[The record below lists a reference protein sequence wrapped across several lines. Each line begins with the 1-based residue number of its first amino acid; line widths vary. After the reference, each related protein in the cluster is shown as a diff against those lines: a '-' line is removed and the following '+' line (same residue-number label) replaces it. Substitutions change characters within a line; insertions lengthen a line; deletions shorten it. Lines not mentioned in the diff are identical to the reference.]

1 MIFSHSRLSCF
12 EQCPQKFKYKYI
24 DKIETEIQESI
35 EAFLGKRVHE
45 SLEKLYH
52 DLRLDRLNSREE
64 ILEFFNSRWEKSWND
79 KILMVK
85 KINPE
90 TQKSMGIK
98 HISDYYSRYNPF
110 NHSRTIGLEMPVKF
124 ELDGDGKFRIKGFI
138 DRLSLAGNILE
149 IHDYKTGGRMP
160 AIEQL
165 ERDRQLYLYAMAAKK
180 MFPFA
185 EQTNLVWHFLAFD
198 KTIEIKADEKRL
210 ELLKNDTIKLIEK
223 INSEKEFPATES
235 KLCAWCEF
243 QNICGNNGK

>member
-45 SLEKLYH
+45 ALEKLYH
-52 DLRLDRLNSREE
+52 DMRLERLRSLEE
-64 ILEFFNSRWEKSWND
+64 ISEFFNSGWEKNWSG
-79 KILMVK
+79 KILMVRSN
-85 KINPE
+85 NPE
-90 TQKSMGIK
+90 TQKNMGIK
-98 HISDYYSRYNPF
+98 FLADYYSKHNPF
-110 NHSRTIGLEMPVKF
+110 NHSRTIGLEMPVEF
-124 ELDGDGKFRIKGFI
+124 DLDGDGKFKIKGFI

-160 AIEQL
+160 AQEHL
-165 ERDRQLYLYAMAAKK
+165 ERDRQLHLYAMAAKK

-223 INSEKEFPATES
+223 INSEKRFLPRES
-235 KLCAWCEF
+235 GLCAWCEY
-243 QNICGNNGK
+243 QKVCGKC